1 MPNTEKEPMEKIKQC
16 STCKHFKEQLGGL
29 GICIYPLPSSLYDD
43 TKADVHPQDG
53 SDCNA
58 YAGLEEVD
66 TLERVKGILQTIK
79 SDSQKVAEEISDQAN
94 TPSEFLPPDS
104 YEPYDEGYN
113 DAKRDFS
120 DKLLSIINGETK

>member
-29 GICIYPLPSSLYDD
+29 GICIYPLHH
-43 TKADVHPQDG
+43 VHPQDG